1 MSRRRLADGRVA
13 DGRVCGEC
21 GKRISSGLWG
31 FDPNKWAYRQYPGK
45 EGRKGLYFCSWHCLR
60 AWQAAETRK
69 EVAKRLEKELERR
82 EMIVYGT
89 TEEKRVKV
97 RELLMQGKTIDEIK
111 REVHCGYVLVKEVAD
126 ALSAEKQAGESVE
139 PEELE
144 LEKSP
149 GESVASVQAQRPK
162 VHAKR
167 FAMYNGDFVTLTVD
181 DAEQYAELEIDSLAL
196 DDETQNLELH
206 IDKQYL
212 AQIAQEL
219 NEIVRLVCGTI

>member
-1 MSRRRLADGRVA
+1 MSRGIRYR
-13 DGRVCGEC
+13 RVCGEC
-21 GKRISSGLWG
+21 GKRISGGLWG
-31 FDPNKWAYRQYPGK
+31 FDPNKWAYRQYPF
-45 EGRKGLYFCSWHCLR
+45 EGHRKGLYFCSWHCLR
-60 AWQAAETRK
+60 AWQAAD
-69 EVAKRLEKELERR
+69 AEKKAREKYERR
-82 EMIVYGT
+82 MQRMGMWGT
-89 TEEKRVKV
+89 TKEKRVKV
-97 RELLMQGKTIDEIK
+97 RELLEQGLSIDEIK
-111 REVHCGYVLVKEVAD
+111 REVHCGYVLVKEVTD
-126 ALSAEKQAGESVE
+126 EMRAEQQAGESAE

-144 LEKSP
+144 LKKSP
-149 GESVASVQAQRPK
+149 GGVSAEAAPVQAQRPT

-167 FAMYNGDFVTLTVD
+167 FAMYNSDFVTLTVD